1 MYNTDHYFDFDSPPK
16 SVAKSKKKKQQ
27 QQQMFLLLLLAVGAA
42 YYFMIYLPEE
52 EKKKKLEQQQAN
64 TNNKIVKAKTSALI
78 GQYQKLASLFADGD
92 RNPKFYFSRAA
103 TYKIYFPPSL
113 REYYEKGQES
123 KDDSFRSKL
132 SMLEEE
138 EKLILSDE
146 IKGTG
151 KTATMK
157 NLCVRSN
164 KYPLVEIKGS
174 NLTPT
179 ELDQSS
185 EILPL
190 QKFAYTINE
199 ANQISNNSAFF
210 QPNQLRF
217 LKDYQVERA
226 TYRKGRLSN
235 PLDFNSFIENN
246 PNAQI
251 EMEEDE
257 KDEDGNPT
265 GGKVKIDIEIAV
277 KRRNIMSY
285 DGSFESIKKETV
297 EKVLDTR
304 LTAVGIC
311 VASAGA
317 ATPFVAASATAG
329 YLVGN
334 AVDKEEMEREKILLQ
349 NQQYKDAKNELDT
362 QINTNNQTQNQI
374 NDIVGKINGTI
385 PRQPNET
392 DEYLNTQLGILTN
405 NLRKG
410 ESRLDGLRGELDK
423 LRKSLGG
430 NSNLMS
436 LLGLD
441 KLSFTDKQQLQSE
454 IMQLEQNATNPEN
467 QSELESK
474 KKQLKDLEDK
484 QKKIDQQL
492 TLTIQITILQ
502 REINQL
508 TNKPTRTATEEALLT
523 SKKKELEE
531 LLRKRGNSNTTNNSD
546 KGDKTALIIGCGVF
560 CLFTLLLIFILARNH
575 EEDLR
580 KECKKYLK
588 KNDYDSGEDLND
600 SDIEQSREEYS
611 GDEEREANLS
621 EVSYNDHLL
630 DERQEN
636 REDFNHSLTPELQQ
650 EWKYHGFNY
659 DEVKILLPMG
669 LTANKAGFIQHK
681 KKKNYEKNTE
691 RNLSI
696 EEAFIHLSAQKWKKN
711 EKKTPKDIKE
721 NIMKLKK
728 ECLIRSSTKNLEE
741 IFMQNSE
748 FADYLRKENY
758 TPLLSPNDLEK
769 LKKDFY
775 NAQNYLDRTYPLKG
789 RSKIKEMSINGRLTD
804 SLVIRNWTSLE
815 KLNGLEIDNCQKL
828 IEINCSDNQLTNL
841 VISNCPLVSRLNAEK
856 NNLTDL
862 SFLDNLNPKEV
873 TFLDISHNSLA
884 PQDLKL
890 GSSPGISSSLRIDDT
905 NLDSDL
911 EYLPPEIKRFGPMKG
926 GKLNCP
932 QIDKELKNHLHSN
945 PVSFD
950 AHADK
955 LLVIKNSI
963 QEFFNKYLKE
973 ASFWTMAV
981 GTGLSIR
988 YTEVGTPIA
997 LFGIFGE
1004 RFSSRM
1010 KKSLCSREK
1019 KLQEE
1024 LSGKHIDEFIKVIKD
1039 LEDNYNQLI
1048 GIHSDLSLGIISE
1061 NPTDSKRINC
1071 SYLAFR
1077 GAMIELREK
1086 TKLYSKD
1093 EERAEQAAKEERAIE
1108 FFQKLQKID
1117 DYRQNT
1123 HRNEVES
1130 ETVSVRDYSSTSSL
1144 LGNQETDEQEIE
1156 NTELENLQIKEKTQI
1171 DQIQFIP
1178 PQTEFTFT
1186 TPIKS
1191 NSEELQAQ
1199 VQISKKNN

>member
-1 MYNTDHYFDFDSPPK
+1 
-16 SVAKSKKKKQQ
+16 
-27 QQQMFLLLLLAVGAA
+27 
-42 YYFMIYLPEE
+42 
-52 EKKKKLEQQQAN
+52 
-64 TNNKIVKAKTSALI
+64 
-78 GQYQKLASLFADGD
+78 
-92 RNPKFYFSRAA
+92 
-103 TYKIYFPPSL
+103 
-113 REYYEKGQES
+113 
-123 KDDSFRSKL
+123 
-132 SMLEEE
+132 
-138 EKLILSDE
+138 
-146 IKGTG
+146 
-151 KTATMK
+151 
-157 NLCVRSN
+157 
-164 KYPLVEIKGS
+164 
-174 NLTPT
+174 
-179 ELDQSS
+179 
-185 EILPL
+185 
-190 QKFAYTINE
+190 
-199 ANQISNNSAFF
+199 
-210 QPNQLRF
+210 
-217 LKDYQVERA
+217 
-226 TYRKGRLSN
+226 
-235 PLDFNSFIENN
+235 
-246 PNAQI
+246 
-251 EMEEDE
+251 
-257 KDEDGNPT
+257 
-265 GGKVKIDIEIAV
+265 
-277 KRRNIMSY
+277 
-285 DGSFESIKKETV
+285 
-297 EKVLDTR
+297 
-304 LTAVGIC
+304 
-311 VASAGA
+311 
-317 ATPFVAASATAG
+317 
-329 YLVGN
+329 
-334 AVDKEEMEREKILLQ
+334 
-349 NQQYKDAKNELDT
+349 
-362 QINTNNQTQNQI
+362 
-374 NDIVGKINGTI
+374 
-385 PRQPNET
+385 
-392 DEYLNTQLGILTN
+392 
-405 NLRKG
+405 
-410 ESRLDGLRGELDK
+410 
-423 LRKSLGG
+423 
-430 NSNLMS
+430 
-436 LLGLD
+436 
-441 KLSFTDKQQLQSE
+441 
-454 IMQLEQNATNPEN
+454 
-467 QSELESK
+467 
-474 KKQLKDLEDK
+474 
-484 QKKIDQQL
+484 
-492 TLTIQITILQ
+492 
-502 REINQL
+502 
-508 TNKPTRTATEEALLT
+508 
-523 SKKKELEE
+523 
-531 LLRKRGNSNTTNNSD
+531 
-546 KGDKTALIIGCGVF
+546 
-560 CLFTLLLIFILARNH
+560 
-575 EEDLR
+575 
-580 KECKKYLK
+580 
-588 KNDYDSGEDLND
+588 
-600 SDIEQSREEYS
+600 
-611 GDEEREANLS
+611 
-621 EVSYNDHLL
+621 
-630 DERQEN
+630 
-636 REDFNHSLTPELQQ
+636 
-650 EWKYHGFNY
+650 
-659 DEVKILLPMG
+659 
-669 LTANKAGFIQHK
+669 
-681 KKKNYEKNTE
+681 
-691 RNLSI
+691 
-696 EEAFIHLSAQKWKKN
+696 
-711 EKKTPKDIKE
+711 KKTPKDIKE

-789 RSKIKEMSINGRLTD
+789 RSKIKEM
-804 SLVIRNWTSLE
+804 
-815 KLNGLEIDNCQKL
+815 KIDNCQKL

-1108 FFQKLQKID
+1108 FFQKLQKKLKKEID

-1130 ETVSVRDYSSTSSL
+1130 ET
-1144 LGNQETDEQEIE
+1144 
-1156 NTELENLQIKEKTQI
+1156 
-1171 DQIQFIP
+1171 
-1178 PQTEFTFT
+1178 
-1186 TPIKS
+1186 
-1191 NSEELQAQ
+1191 
-1199 VQISKKNN
+1199 